1 VRKKVNRT
9 IDSLKDCNDA
19 QICFRHTSA
28 AIVHSASARFSWDD
42 GAMSEAEQLSAL
54 IGDIYDAALD
64 PALWPDV
71 LAKSVQF
78 VGGHAASLFSKDAA
92 SKSGGVA
99 YDCGSIEPYYRQ
111 LYFEKYIKLD
121 PLTVGQFFAEVE
133 EPVAVADIM
142 PYDEFLETRAYQEW
156 GRPQGLVDTLNV
168 ALDKTSTS
176 AAMYCVFRHERN
188 GRVDNEMR
196 RRMRLIAPHMRR
208 AVLIGRAIDL
218 KTAEAATFADA
229 ADGVSAGMFFVDAS
243 ARIVHANANGHA
255 MVAQGSLLRVVEGK
269 LVPTDVSAEQ
279 ALNEV
284 YAMAERGDA
293 AVGVK
298 GIAVPLLALD
308 GERHVAHV
316 LPLTSGARRR
326 AGTSYAAAA
335 AMFVQKAALDTPSP
349 QELIAKLYKLT
360 PTELRVLLAIMQVGS
375 TPEVA
380 EALGISEATVK
391 THLHRVFAKTGT
403 KRQADLVKLVAGYAS
418 PLVR

>member
-1 VRKKVNRT
+1 MTMFFSEVGQVASIVDQMVYDEFVKSRFYQEWARPQGWVDCVQALLDKSATSFALVNFVRNRANGLVDDT
-9 IDSLKDCNDA
+9 MRQRTRL
-19 QICFRHTSA
+19 
-28 AIVHSASARFSWDD
+28 IVPHLRRA
-42 GAMSEAEQLSAL
+42 AL
-54 IGDIYDAALD
+54 IGNVI
-64 PALWPDV
+64 DV
-71 LAKSVQF
+71 
-78 VGGHAASLFSKDAA
+78 
-92 SKSGGVA
+92 
-99 YDCGSIEPYYRQ
+99 
-111 LYFEKYIKLD
+111 
-121 PLTVGQFFAEVE
+121 
-133 EPVAVADIM
+133 
-142 PYDEFLETRAYQEW
+142 
-156 GRPQGLVDTLNV
+156 
-168 ALDKTSTS
+168 
-176 AAMYCVFRHERN
+176 
-188 GRVDNEMR
+188 
-196 RRMRLIAPHMRR
+196 
-208 AVLIGRAIDL
+208 

-229 ADGVSAGMFFVDAS
+229 ADGISAGMFFVDAS

-255 MVAQGSLLRVVEGK
+255 MVAQGSLLRVVDGK
-269 LVPTDVSAEQ
+269 LVPNDASAEH

-326 AGTSYAAAA
+326 AIASYAAAA
-335 AMFVQKAALDTPSP
+335 ALFVQKAALDTPSP
-349 QELIAKLYKLT
+349 QEVIGKLYKLT

-391 THLHRVFAKTGT
+391 THLHRVFAKTGI

>member
-1 VRKKVNRT
+1 
-9 IDSLKDCNDA
+9 
-19 QICFRHTSA
+19 
-28 AIVHSASARFSWDD
+28 
-42 GAMSEAEQLSAL
+42 MSEAEQLSAL
-54 IGDIYDAALD
+54 IGDIYDASLD
-64 PALWPDV
+64 RAQWVGV
-71 LAKSVQF
+71 LENTARF
-78 VGGHAASLFSKDAA
+78 VGGPAAGLFWKDAA
-92 SKSGGVA
+92 SKSGDAA
-99 YDCGSIEPYYRQ
+99 YGYGIEPYYQQ

-121 PLTVGQFFAEVE
+121 PLTVGHFFAEVE
-133 EPVAVADIM
+133 QPVAVADIM

-168 ALDKTSTS
+168 ALDKTATS
-176 AAMYCVFRHERN
+176 AAMYCVFRHERD
-188 GRVDNEMR
+188 GRVDDEMR

-208 AVLIGRAIDL
+208 AVLIGRVIDL

-255 MVAQGSLLRVVEGK
+255 MVAQGSLLRVVDGK

-293 AVGVK
+293 AVGIK

-403 KRQADLVKLVAGYAS
+403 TRQADLVKLVAGYAS